1 MRLWD
6 SLFLRAGFI
15 VLLLSAFILLAGI
28 HFEGLWTK
36 RIGASSLW
44 EWATFLAALGLQSG
58 AVLMII
64 GVMMTLQRKARLKNP
79 RSH

>member
-15 VLLLSAFILLAGI
+15 VLLLSAFTLFTSIF
-28 HFEGLWTK
+28 FEGVWTM
-36 RIGASSLW
+36 RFRDSSVW
-44 EWATFLAALGLQSG
+44 EWATFLAGLGLQLG

-64 GVMMTLQRKARLKNP
+64 GVMMTLYRKARLKNP